1 VEFDLVVRNG
11 TVIDGT
17 GAPRVH
23 GDVAVAGGRIVA
35 IGVVDGKG
43 AEEIDAEGLVVA
55 PGFVDGHTHMDAQI
69 FWDHLGNSSC
79 WQGVTTVV
87 MGNCGYTLAPVHPD
101 QRALVSNNME
111 RAEDIP
117 AETLSQGV
125 PWTWSTFAEYLDV
138 VDALPKGM
146 NYAQSIGHSALRIW
160 AMGERAFDEPATADD
175 LRVMER
181 ELAAALAAGAM
192 GLTTSRNH
200 DHTTADHRL
209 VASRLAEW
217 DEVVALVHAV
227 GRQGDAVFQIGSGEL
242 EVAKADHLRR
252 LCDLSVAAGVQMVM
266 PVVNMDIVGMMEAA
280 AADGGEMY
288 GLTQCRGFNVLQ
300 SFKTRL
306 SFDTL
311 PSWQTVRDL
320 PLDKQRAL
328 FQDPDVRAKL
338 VHAAHH
344 EEYKPVGAADPFEPD
359 FEKIFIM
366 RSAHN
371 VNPSVADEA
380 RRGGVDPVELMI
392 DLGLET
398 DFDICFIQSFWDPF
412 ARAFYAGE
420 DLDEF
425 RRLLSHPRTAMTFS
439 DAGAHSSQIS
449 DASIQT
455 QLIAHWV
462 RERQAF
468 TLEEAIRMITLQP
481 ARAWRLHDRGVLAP
495 GYAADIT
502 VFDADKVAPRL
513 PKVVNDLPGGAR
525 RYVQRADGYVATIVN
540 GTVFT
545 RDGEA
550 TEARPGRL
558 LRRGHFADPAA

>member
-11 TVIDGT
+11 TVIDGS
-17 GAPRVH
+17 GAPRVR
-23 GDVAVAGGRIVA
+23 GDVAVVAGRVVA
-35 IGVVDGKG
+35 VGDVDGHG
-43 AEEIDAEGLVVA
+43 AEEIDAEGHVVA
-55 PGFVDGHTHMDAQI
+55 PGFVDGHTHMDAQV

-125 PWTWSTFAEYLDV
+125 PWNWSTFAEYLDV
-138 VDALPKGM
+138 VDKLPKGM
-146 NYAQSIGHSALRIW
+146 NYAQAIGHSALRIW
-160 AMGERAFDEPATADD
+160 AMGERAFDSPATDDD
-175 LRVMER
+175 LFAMTR
-181 ELAAALAAGAM
+181 ELENALAAGAM
-192 GLTTSRNH
+192 GFTTSRNH
-200 DHTTADHRL
+200 DHTTADDRL
-209 VASRLAEW
+209 VASRLADW
-217 DEVVALVHAV
+217 NEVVDLVHAA

-242 EVAKADHLRR
+242 EVTKSDHLRR
-252 LCDLSVAAGVQMVM
+252 LCQLAVAAGVQTVM
-266 PVVNMDIVGMMEAA
+266 PVVNLDVVEMMEEAV
-280 AADGGEMY
+280 DKGGEMY

-311 PSWQTVRDL
+311 PSWQALRDL
-320 PLDKQRAL
+320 PLERQRVL
-328 FQDPDVRAKL
+328 LQDGEVRAKL

-359 FEKIFIM
+359 FERIFIM

-371 VNPSVADEA
+371 VNPSVAAEA
-380 RRGGVDPVELMI
+380 RTRGLDPVELMI
-392 DLGLET
+392 DLALES

-420 DLDEF
+420 DVAEF

-455 QLIAHWV
+455 QLLAHWV
-462 RERQAF
+462 REREVF
-468 TLEEAIRMITLQP
+468 TLEEAIRMITRQP
-481 ARAWRLHDRGVLAP
+481 ARAWRLHDRGMLAP

-502 VFDADKVAPRL
+502 VFDPDRVAPRL

-525 RYVQRADGYVATIVN
+525 RYVQRADGYAATIVN

-550 TEARPGRL
+550 TESRPGRL
-558 LRRGHFADPAA
+558 LRRGRFTHPVS